1 MRCLRLTSDK
11 KKDEAKS
18 ETKAEPVEI
27 DVASYRVS
35 PDGKTIAIFA
45 QDPETPGEK
54 KEKDAKADAEWVDHG
69 LHGSRMYL
77 LDVATEKL
85 TLTGV
90 PMNVRGA
97 SWSADSSKLLAIAE
111 APNGV
116 EELGP
121 ANSAWVV
128 MVADP
133 MHATKLEEIPA
144 TVGPAV
150 WSHDGAEIVYL
161 AQAKRDAP
169 PGYSDMYEYDLA
181 SEGYEEF
188 DGWVYGNGGASGA
201 DCAAGW
207 WGAGGYG
214 TGFGGWAN
222 AVCGG
227 WEELGGEAAVGRGG
241 RRL

>member
-1 MRCLRLTSDK
+1 MT
-11 KKDEAKS
+11 KKDDA
-18 ETKAEPVEI
+18 KAEPVEM

-45 QDPETPGEK
+45 RDPETPGEK

-69 LHGSRMYL
+69 LHGARMYL

-90 PMNVRGA
+90 PMDVRGA
-97 SWSADSSKLLAIAE
+97 SWSADSSKLLAIEE

-128 MVADP
+128 TVADP
-133 MHATKLEEIPA
+133 MQAVKVEEIPA

-181 SEGYEEF
+181 GKTTKNLT
-188 DGWVYGNGGASGA
+188 DGFKGTVGHQEPVALLDGGVVEDAEQGLDAGVMRYAA
-201 DCAAGW
+201 DGKSC
-207 WGAGGYG
+207 
-214 TGFGGWAN
+214 
-222 AVCGG
+222 
-227 WEELGGEAAVGRGG
+227 GGEAAVGGG
-241 RRL
+241 CGCGDE